1 MAAKDVVMVIAK
13 KHFTVKLHRTSL
25 EVDLKEGARKELEDA
40 LEAKSALRG
49 SLGFLFQNIIPLDVP
64 LKNIESVTRDDK
76 GRVKIKIPHRKDI
89 TIQLEREEAKKLTE
103 KLNKLIPIEKQKKMD
118 RLLAS
123 KRGERELM
131 RGNIEFK
138 KEEARV
144 LGREVE
150 RLASVRAR
158 YLSSLSASVSV

>member
-1 MAAKDVVMVIAK
+1 MTAKDLVMVIDK
-13 KHFTVKLHRTSL
+13 KHFTVKLHRTLL

-76 GRVKIKIPHRKDI
+76 GRVKIKIPNRKDI
-89 TIQLEREEAKKLTE
+89 TIQLEREEARKLTE
-103 KLNKLIPIEKQKKMD
+103 KLNELIPIEKQKATE

-123 KRGERELM
+123 RRG
-131 RGNIEFK
+131 K
-138 KEEARV
+138 KELARAGAESRRAEAYL
-144 LGREVE
+144 LGKDRD
-150 RLASVRAR
+150 
-158 YLSSLSASVSV
+158 

>member
-1 MAAKDVVMVIAK
+1 MTAKDLVMVIDK

-49 SLGFLFQNIIPLDVP
+49 SLGFLFQNIIPLDVS

-89 TIQLEREEAKKLTE
+89 AIQLEREEARKLVE
-103 KLNKLIPIEKQKKMD
+103 KLNELVPIEKQKVTE

-123 KRGERELM
+123 RRG
-131 RGNIEFK
+131 K
-138 KEEARV
+138 KELARGSTESGKAEAYL
-144 LGREVE
+144 LGKDRD
-150 RLASVRAR
+150 
-158 YLSSLSASVSV
+158 